1 MITDT
6 DHALV
11 ARAKDGDLAAFEALY
26 RSHAGR
32 IHAVCLRLTAN
43 PEEAEE
49 RTQDAFVRAWEKLGS
64 FEGRSAFG
72 SWLYRLAVNLVID
85 ARRAR
90 ASRRRVEVIDEEP
103 DAPASIPEAG
113 LGLDLERAI
122 AGLPEGARTVY
133 VLHEIE
139 GYRHEEIGE
148 VMGIAT
154 GTSKAQL
161 HRART
166 LLRRSLS
173 S

>member
-1 MITDT
+1 MITDLDRT
-6 DHALV
+6 LV
-11 ARAKDGDLAAFEALY
+11 ARAKDGDLDAFERLY
-26 RSHAGR
+26 RTHVGR
-32 IHAVCLRLTAN
+32 VHAVCLRLTGD
-43 PEEAEE
+43 PGEAEE
-49 RTQDAFVRAWEKLGS
+49 RTQDTFVKAWERLGS

-90 ASRRRVEVIDEEP
+90 ATRRRFEIADDEPE
-103 DAPASIPEAG
+103 AAARLPEAG

-122 AGLPEGARTVY
+122 AGLPEGARMVY
-133 VLHEIE
+133 VMHEVL

-148 VMGIAT
+148 LLGVAV

-161 HRART
+161 HRAREI
-166 LLRRSLS
+166 LRRILS